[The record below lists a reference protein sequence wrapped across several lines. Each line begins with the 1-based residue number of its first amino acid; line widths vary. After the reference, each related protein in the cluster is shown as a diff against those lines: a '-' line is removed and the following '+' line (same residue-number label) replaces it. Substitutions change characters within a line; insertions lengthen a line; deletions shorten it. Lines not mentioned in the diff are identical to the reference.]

1 MRWHVLRRMTN
12 PTDNVHRLPGRS
24 QNTRKNFGT
33 AVSRKRGESNFMRAF
48 ERAYFARHRVKGM
61 AAGEF
66 SLAGFG
72 VADLVWIGWRPD
84 PNSEDFTVLAMEKE
98 LRKRHLHAFEGK
110 LKDWRRALQQAF
122 RYRYFADKAIV
133 VMPCENAGPAVS
145 NLEAFRHLCV
155 GLWTFDV
162 KTAVIREHY
171 TPTRVKAFSIEA
183 KEKAI
188 RSLSSKVNLRQLGK

>member
-1 MRWHVLRRMTN
+1 
-12 PTDNVHRLPGRS
+12 
-24 QNTRKNFGT
+24 
-33 AVSRKRGESNFMRAF
+33 MRAF

-98 LRKRHLHAFEGK
+98 LRKRHLYAFEGK

-133 VMPCENAGPAVS
+133 VMPLENADSALA
-145 NLEAFRHLCV
+145 NLDAFRHSFV

-162 KTAVIREHY
+162 ATATIREHY
-171 TPTRVKAFSIEA
+171 TPTRVRAFCKES

-188 RSLSSKVNLRQLGK
+188 RSLSSKINLRQLSK